1 MKKMIT
7 SVGLAALGAASLSA
21 QTVQPYAPQPGL
33 TAVQTSKPWSIS
45 VSLRGFYDDNYTT
58 LPSDRAEESFGIE
71 VSPTAAFNWTL
82 ERTYIGISYTYSMK
96 WYEDRPEEHYDHTH
110 IANLKLS
117 HVFNERYKVDLSD
130 SFVIAQ
136 EPEILEHDGPVTT
149 PLRSEGDNLRNVASI
164 NFNIELTQQFGLL
177 LGYANTIYDYDQDGA
192 GSYSA
197 LLDRMEHL
205 GTINLRWQVQPA
217 SVVILGYQYGD
228 NDYNG
233 KDLLAPG
240 SPFDSDHRDNRTH
253 YAYVGLDQAF
263 NPQLSGSIR
272 VGAQVTDFYEADQ
285 DETNPYADANMTW
298 TYNPQSWLQVG
309 VRHTRAA
316 TDVSFIPTSTEPNL
330 DQELTSV
337 YASWNHRLTGKLTGS
352 ILGQYQHA
360 SFQDEVD
367 DETENLFLAGVNLS
381 YQINQFLA
389 AETGYNFDR
398 LDSDL
403 PNRSYTRNRVYIGIR
418 ASY

>member
-177 LGYANTIYDYDQDGA
+177 LGYANTIYDYDQDGLAVIPRCWIAWSISGRSICA
-192 GSYSA
+192 GKC
-197 LLDRMEHL
+197 
-205 GTINLRWQVQPA
+205 NPLRWSF
-217 SVVILGYQYGD
+217 SVTSMVIMITTVRIFWLPG
-228 NDYNG
+228 
-233 KDLLAPG
+233 LRSTATIATIAPIMLT
-240 SPFDSDHRDNRTH
+240 SDSIK
-253 YAYVGLDQAF
+253 L
-263 NPQLSGSIR
+263 SIR
-272 VGAQVTDFYEADQ
+272 
-285 DETNPYADANMTW
+285 
-298 TYNPQSWLQVG
+298 S
-309 VRHTRAA
+309 
-316 TDVSFIPTSTEPNL
+316 
-330 DQELTSV
+330 
-337 YASWNHRLTGKLTGS
+337 
-352 ILGQYQHA
+352 
-360 SFQDEVD
+360 
-367 DETENLFLAGVNLS
+367 
-381 YQINQFLA
+381 
-389 AETGYNFDR
+389 
-398 LDSDL
+398 
-403 PNRSYTRNRVYIGIR
+403 
-418 ASY
+418 